1 MKAEVD
7 YSKEPDKV
15 IQEQDQDLIVIKKVG
30 ESVKKATEEPEK
42 EQVKQAQIEQLK
54 KTQQSK

>member
-7 YSKEPDKV
+7 DAKEPDIV

-42 EQVKQAQIEQLK
+42 EQVKQAQIEQQK

>member
-1 MKAEVD
+1 MKTEIDDA
-7 YSKEPDKV
+7 KEPDKV

>member
-1 MKAEVD
+1 MKAEID
-7 YSKEPDKV
+7 DAKEPDEV

-42 EQVKQAQIEQLK
+42 EQVKQAQIEQQK

>member
-7 YSKEPDKV
+7 YAKEPDIV
-15 IQEQDQDLIVIKKVG
+15 IQEQDQDLIVIKKIG
-30 ESVKKATEEPEK
+30 ESVKKASEEPEK
-42 EQVKQAQIEQLK
+42 EQVKQAQIEQQK